1 MGGVMLPVQVFRA
14 EVVRLENELQSAKIR
29 LAEAELRCCHAWS
42 KPVYDPIIHEAYHIA
57 GDPPGTMGVDRQLP
71 TDVPRQEIPR
81 WIRTCGRCGVVE
93 TTQQTKENITKVPV
107 F

>member
-1 MGGVMLPVQVFRA
+1 MGPVQAFRA
-14 EVVRLENELQSAKIR
+14 EVVRLENELMSAKIR

-42 KPVYDPIIHEAYHIA
+42 KPAYDPIIHEAYHIA

-71 TDVPRQEIPR
+71 MDVPRQEIPR
-81 WIRTCGRCGVVE
+81 WKRTCSSCGITE
-93 TTQQTKENITKVPV
+93 TTQQIREDIKKVPV